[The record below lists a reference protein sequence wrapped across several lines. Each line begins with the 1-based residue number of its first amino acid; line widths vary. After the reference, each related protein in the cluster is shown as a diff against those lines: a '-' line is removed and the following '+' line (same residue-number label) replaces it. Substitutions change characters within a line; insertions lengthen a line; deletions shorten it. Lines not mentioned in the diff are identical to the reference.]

1 MSSAALFTANGMEVG
16 DPQPNPDYVEG
27 EMRNALQFIVDFLP
41 AGQGILIASYEGVH
55 LWQMGGYSVLITA
68 ATTLL
73 GLFGFSRKDIK

>member
-1 MSSAALFTANGMEVG
+1 
-16 DPQPNPDYVEG
+16 
-27 EMRNALQFIVDFLP
+27 MRNALQFIVDFLP